1 MILSYDEFVD
11 KMKLIPD
18 KVVTANDASYNNVKV
33 EGEHITYFRGS
44 REFFAG
50 KRNPLVEK
58 LILKELFNAYTNL
71 DFINRDL
78 VRTYISRKQ
87 YAPSVAFLKASGLY
101 DEKGNRVSI
110 V

>member
-1 MILSYDEFVD
+1 MFSYEEFIKKL
-11 KMKLIPD
+11 KMIPD
-18 KVVTANDASYNNVKV
+18 KVVTAKEATYNNVKV
-33 EGEHITYFRGS
+33 EGENITYFRGS

-50 KRNPLVEK
+50 KRKPLVEK

-78 VRTYISRKQ
+78 VRPYISRKQ

-101 DEKGNRVSI
+101 DEKGNRV
-110 V
+110 